1 MPKTKRGHHATKR
14 SGKPREKYMHYNGG
28 GRIQRSKDRH
38 SGAARLSQLSE
49 VPEIENKL
57 NITFENVEM
66 NRNDESK
73 QCN

>member
-1 MPKTKRGHHATKR
+1 MHH
-14 SGKPREKYMHYNGG
+14 NGG

-66 NRNDESK
+66 NRDDESK